1 MRNAARAPRRL
12 LIAAAA
18 LVAIVPAAPASAAGA
33 RCAKADELPRH
44 MTITEVRVSTLC
56 LINAERRKR
65 GLAPLRHD
73 LRLALAGTRHV
84 RDMVGARYFSHDSR
98 GGRRFDTRI
107 ARTGYA
113 RGKRATV
120 GENLAWGTGEL
131 ATPRSIVRGWMNSP
145 GHRANI
151 LHRVYREVGI
161 AIAHGTPRS
170 PNAGATY
177 ATEFGRRF

>member
-1 MRNAARAPRRL
+1 MRISRRL
-12 LIAAAA
+12 FVAAAAAAA
-18 LVAIVPAAPASAAGA
+18 LVPSAPASAAA
-33 RCAKADELPRH
+33 ATCANADALPRQ
-44 MTITEVRVSTLC
+44 MTVTQVRVATLC

-65 GLAPLRHD
+65 HLAPLRHD
-73 LRLALAGTRHV
+73 LRLSLAGTRHV

-98 GGRRFDTRI
+98 SGRKFDTRI
-107 ARTGYA
+107 KRTGYA
-113 RGKRATV
+113 RGGRAAV

-131 ATPRSIVRGWMNSP
+131 ATPRAIVRGWMNSP

-151 LHRVYREVGI
+151 LHRVFREIGI
-161 AIAHGTPRS
+161 AITHGTPRT